1 MASTYSNTGIELIAD
16 GEQSGTWGQTTNT
29 NWQLIEE
36 LASGVVSIALT
47 GTTYT
52 LTTTDGATSNGR
64 HAVVKFTG
72 SPGGTCT
79 VTVSPSDMQKVYF
92 IVNSSDQTVTL
103 TQGSGGNVSVSA
115 GKTKVV
121 YCDGAGGTAAVVDI
135 SGGFDSTTLAEL
147 GVTASAAELNIMDGV
162 TATTAEINILDG
174 VTATAA
180 ELNILDGVTAT
191 TAELNH
197 VDGVTSNIQTQ
208 IDGISTELV
217 NDTTPQLGG
226 NLDANGKNIVFG
238 DSSASTDDRLVFGAG
253 SDLQIYHNGSHSVIE
268 ENTASS
274 DLQIKGSNIGLYSSD
289 DQQYISCV
297 VDNAVSLYY
306 DDAVKLATTG
316 AGITV
321 TGSVTADNVG
331 IVQGS
336 NKSATGTSVS
346 WSIPSGVK
354 RVSLQAWDVSMNGS
368 NYPKVRLGTSSGV
381 VSSGYRGRAVVNC
394 GAGGTNSVDI
404 SDAVPLLMGGGSG
417 FYLVG
422 NYTMTRVGTTNNW
435 IIDGVHLFNCAGFST
450 GRINLPAEL
459 DRIEIVLSG
468 SDSFDAGSFG
478 ISWEY

>member
-16 GEQSGTWGQTTNT
+16 GEQSTTWGDTTNT

-36 LASGVVSIALT
+36 LASGIVSIALT

-191 TAELNH
+191 TAELNY

-226 NLDANGKNIVFG
+226 ELDTNGHDIRVADNDVIQVG
-238 DSSASTDDRLVFGAG
+238 TGN
-253 SDLQIYHNGSHSVIE
+253 DLQIYHNGANSLIDERGTGHLAIR
-268 ENTASS
+268 ASET
-274 DLQIKGSNIGLYSSD
+274 QIQKYTGEVCATFVADG
-289 DQQYISCV
+289 
-297 VDNAVSLYY
+297 AVSLYH
-306 DDAVKLATTG
+306 DNSKKLETTSSG
-316 AGITV
+316 VTV

-354 RVSLQAWDVSMNGS
+354 RVSLQAWDVSANGS
-368 NYPKVRLGTSSGV
+368 NYFKVRLGTSSGV
-381 VSSGYRGRAVVNC
+381 VSSGYRGKAVVNC
-394 GAGGTNSVDI
+394 GPGGTNEVTI
-404 SDAVPLLMGGGSG
+404 TDAVPLFMGGGSG

-422 NYTMTRVGTTNNW
+422 NYTMTRQGTSNNW
-435 IIDGVHLFNCAGFST
+435 IIDGLHYFNCAGFST

-459 DRIEIVLSG
+459 DRIEIVLNG